1 MNRMVSVR
9 TEALAGQALDWS
21 IDNIEGDHLPAAGQ
35 FQRTPRLDHC
45 RLHKSDSSVQDSS

>member
-45 RLHKSDSSVQDSS
+45 RLHKSDSSVQYSS